1 MEDGNITVL
10 QRKFYE
16 VYIKYLQCNQDITHN
31 PSENLM
37 ISCLNHLITFC
48 SWARADDN
56 TSEWIHNALLQKADL
71 RPAVRNGIA
80 LIIIY
85 CFASAQANNSGGK
98 MDMFGALL
106 NQESGLGIVNKT
118 SVKIYNDPFN
128 YFEFLKV
135 RLH

>member
-1 MEDGNITVL
+1 MEDCNITVL

-16 VYIKYLQCNQDITHN
+16 VYNKYLQCNPDITHC
-31 PSENLM
+31 PTDNLM

-48 SWARADDN
+48 SWARIDDC
-56 TSEWIHNALLQKADL
+56 TSEWIHNTLLQKADL
-71 RPAVRNGIA
+71 RPEVRNGIA

-85 CFASAQANNSGGK
+85 CFASAQAYHTDD
-98 MDMFGALL
+98 DMFGALL
-106 NQESGLGIVNKT
+106 NQDSGLGIVNKT

-135 RLH
+135 